1 MGNAALDSFYQTG
14 YRISPEIEMYCYVVY
29 RLSYHLISLF
39 ICCVVHLLTHRS
51 KVSSETGLVESV
63 MV

>member
-29 RLSYHLISLF
+29 QLNYHLISLF

-51 KVSSETGLVESV
+51 KVSSETG
-63 MV
+63 